1 MEEKIYKYRM
11 DLYYQLLL
19 IYVGFFFLY
28 AVIKGKFFEEKFTLV
43 FNDPIIFIL
52 AIFIAMFFLIALW
65 NIITSRKI
73 ILKEDR
79 AIMKNRFGS
88 REILYNEIL
97 NIKIGRKRRSME
109 TPFRIIKI
117 KLLNRRK
124 WLRIRASDFERGSEL
139 IREFMKIK
147 NPAKI

>member
-1 MEEKIYKYRM
+1 MEEKIYKYKM

-28 AVIKGKFFEEKFTLV
+28 AIIKGKFFEEKFTLV
-43 FNDPIIFIL
+43 FNDPILYIL
-52 AIFIAMFFLIALW
+52 AIFIALFFLISLW
-65 NIITSRKI
+65 NIITSKKI
-73 ILKEDR
+73 VLKEDR

-109 TPFRIIKI
+109 TPIRIIKI
-117 KLLNRRK
+117 KLLHRRK
-124 WLRIRASDFERGSEL
+124 WLRIRANDFERGSEL

-147 NPAKI
+147 NPGKI